1 MNITILHGKT
11 CLLCANNYHFFSP
24 SHLYHHL
31 KREDSSENIVQV
43 FQSLKTQQKYF
54 SRLVRKSSLEG
65 RANGPLMFILPG
77 LRFCLLCA
85 LLLKHTKH
93 VHTPS
98 PRFASVALTE
108 MLISCACLS
117 KRKSSG
123 HLSACICSQPGPASH
138 TWEPR
143 LNWMCATLRHC
154 FQVTRLH
161 LQYLNK
167 AS

>member
-1 MNITILHGKT
+1 MAKT
-11 CLLCANNYHFFSP
+11 CLLCANNYYFFIL

-31 KREDSSENIVQV
+31 KREDSSKDIVQV
-43 FQSLKTQQKYF
+43 FQSLKTQQKHF
-54 SRLVRKSSLEG
+54 SRLVRRSSLEA
-65 RANGPLMFILPG
+65 RANGPLMFILSG
-77 LRFCLLCA
+77 LRFCLLCT

-123 HLSACICSQPGPASH
+123 HLSACICSQRGLACH
-138 TWEPR
+138 TWELR
-143 LNWMCATLRHC
+143 LKWMCATLCHC
-154 FQVTRLH
+154 FNSTVSPGHTAAPTIL
-161 LQYLNK
+161 
-167 AS
+167 